1 MNGNDYNDNNY
12 NTDDNDVN
20 EDAAP
25 LELCTNVCAEMSWV
39 DWEMTDLPGGFMYC
53 CSLQEAAAVLEEISS
68 LGLAAPAGLVQVT
81 QVP

>member
-1 MNGNDYNDNNY
+1 MHERVRGDALGGLG
-12 NTDDNDVN
+12 DDR
-20 EDAAP
+20 P
-25 LELCTNVCAEMSWV
+25 
-39 DWEMTDLPGGFMYC
+39 PRGFMYC